1 MIHWTSVAV
10 ALAAGAWTAVHEPA
24 LPLFEQTT
32 RALGLAGPSV
42 QLLVIVF
49 WMGEVFVALALTYAL
64 SVMAMRA
71 LATRRH

>member
-10 ALAAGAWTAVHEPA
+10 ALPAAAWTAVHEPA

-32 RALGLAGPSV
+32 RALGLAGLPV
-42 QLLVIVF
+42 QLLAIVF
-49 WMGEVFVALALTYAL
+49 WTGEVFVALALSYAL

-71 LATRRH
+71 LTTRMR